1 VHVQSQ
7 ESADA
12 AAAQVIAETGRI
24 DVLIH
29 NAGHMA
35 FGPAEAF
42 TRGTNHFT
50 NAGAPDDTARV
61 AEYETGPYRG
71 FAEQV
76 QQAFAAIVP
85 DDADPASVSDAIAKV
100 VDMPFGQQP
109 FRVHVDP
116 TQDGADVGFTVLD
129 RMRTDMLYRV
139 GLGDLTKPR
148 VLK

>member
-1 VHVQSQ
+1 MGRCRRRAGDHRNGPHRR
-7 ESADA
+7 ADP
-12 AAAQVIAETGRI
+12 QRRPHGVRTGR
-24 DVLIH
+24 
-29 NAGHMA
+29 
-35 FGPAEAF
+35 AF

-61 AEYETGPYRG
+61 AEYEAGPYRG

-100 VDMPFGQQP
+100 VDTPFGQRP